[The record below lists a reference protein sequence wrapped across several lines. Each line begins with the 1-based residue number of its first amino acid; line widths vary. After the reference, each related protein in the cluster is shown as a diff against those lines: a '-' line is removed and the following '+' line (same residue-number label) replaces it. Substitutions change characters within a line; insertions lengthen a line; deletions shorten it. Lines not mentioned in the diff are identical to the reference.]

1 MQRQEWRV
9 LMREQDYAA
18 AVPSFPLH
26 FAQTVFTRTCTA
38 PRGCA
43 TNQVTLGAGRY
54 PVRTG

>member
-1 MQRQEWRV
+1 VQRQEWRV

-38 PRGCA
+38 QLRVA
-43 TNQVTLGAGRY
+43 
-54 PVRTG
+54 VRHTK